1 MSKKVEQTVETI
13 VKEPIAALGYE
24 LTDVEFVKED
34 GEWVLT
40 VFIYSEHGIS
50 LDDCERVSVAIDPIL
65 EELDPIEQSYFLSV
79 SSVGLDRPLKKPRD
93 FERNIDKEI
102 TLHLYAPIDKKK
114 EYTGVL
120 KAFDEQAITI
130 EIAGAEIA
138 FARSQVSVVK
148 QYIKF

>member
-40 VFIYSEHGIS
+40 VFIYSEQGIS